1 MNVMPGP
8 DFPTGG
14 IICGSNGVLDYYKTG
29 KGKIV
34 VRAKI
39 KIEEKKNKRAIIVTE
54 IPYQVNKAQLLEEIV
69 ELIKEKKPDLIFTG
83 IDMPEMDGFTMIREL
98 KKDPE
103 LAKIPIMISS
113 HLNREKDQLTAKGLG
128 VQEFIYYGFVTVNEV
143 VKKARNLLGE
153 RK

>member
-1 MNVMPGP
+1 MQVKSK
-8 DFPTGG
+8 
-14 IICGSNGVLDYYKTG
+14 IILVDDSDQ
-29 KGKIV
+29 
-34 VRAKI
+34 
-39 KIEEKKNKRAIIVTE
+39 KRATYSDKFKSEGFEVFE
-54 IPYQVNKAQLLEEIV
+54 AVDGKKGL

-153 RK
+153 KK

>member
-1 MNVMPGP
+1 MQVKSK
-8 DFPTGG
+8 
-14 IICGSNGVLDYYKTG
+14 IILVDDSDQ
-29 KGKIV
+29 
-34 VRAKI
+34 
-39 KIEEKKNKRAIIVTE
+39 KRATYSDKFKSE
-54 IPYQVNKAQLLEEIV
+54 G
-69 ELIKEKKPDLIFTG
+69 F
-83 IDMPEMDGFTMIREL
+83 DMPEMDGFTMIREL

-153 RK
+153 KK